1 LIALPQGDCYM
12 AATNLV
18 TRDPDHVTTMVKFA
32 LRMQQAAAQVGR
44 GDDAERMLQI
54 SLCRVVMH

>member
-1 LIALPQGDCYM
+1 M